1 MKHQGKL
8 PMRFKPEEK
17 LDLIQLARYSGLGFE
32 NTLKLFGIKPHRVW
46 RWIRNIE
53 KNGIIGLTDQHPVPR
68 SLPSKHLPDEEGLVI
83 EKANIY
89 THLNHRKLA
98 HQIFRDEEVF
108 LSESLVYR
116 ILKKHD
122 LICSK
127 QVLKTKAA
135 DTWNN
140 QPQKPNELWH
150 IDISYIPCGINEKGK
165 TIFWY
170 LIVVLDGHSRYVITW
185 DLFPD
190 MTKERGF
197 HMVDQALFLAQLSD
211 DQRPRLLSDNGKQF
225 RSKNA
230 RKFFKDLLNIE
241 QVFTGIKHP
250 ETNGK
255 LERLFKSAK
264 YEALYRNDYSTSH
277 EAKEILVRFF
287 DYYNNHRLHQGI
299 GYLTPREAYYGLNQ
313 NYSQRRKKAKINKIN
328 QRCLFW
334 NKSGEAFNNI
344 KELKT

>member
-1 MKHQGKL
+1 MKYHGKL
-8 PMRFKPEEK
+8 PIRFRPEEK
-17 LDLIQLARYSGLGFE
+17 LDIIQLARYSGLGFQE
-32 NTLKLFGIKPHRVW
+32 TLTLFGIKPHRVW

-53 KNGIIGLTDQHPVPR
+53 GNGLIGLMDKHSVPR
-68 SLPSKHLPDEEGLVI
+68 SLPSKHLPDEERLVV
-83 EKANIY
+83 EKANSY

-98 HQIFRDEEVF
+98 HQIFRDDEVF

-122 LICSK
+122 LICPK
-127 QVLKTKAA
+127 PVFRTEAA
-135 DTWNN
+135 DSWSN

-150 IDISYIPCGINEKGK
+150 IDISYVPCGIHETGR

-170 LIVVLDGHSRYVITW
+170 LFVVLDGYSRYVISW

-190 MTKERGF
+190 MAKERGF
-197 HMVDQALFLAQLSD
+197 QVVDQALFLAELPD
-211 DQRPRLLSDNGKQF
+211 DKRPQLLSDNGKQF

-230 RKFFKDLLNIE
+230 RKFFKELLNIK
-241 QVFTGIKHP
+241 QIFTGIKHP

-264 YEALYRNDYSTSH
+264 YEALYRSDYSTSR
-277 EAKEILVRFF
+277 EAKNILAEFF

-299 GYLTPREAYYGLNQ
+299 EYLTPREAHYGLNQ
-313 NYSQRRKKAKINKIN
+313 DYSQRRQKAKLDTIN
-328 QRCLFW
+328 QRNIYW
-334 NKSGEAFNNI
+334 TKSGEPLTFS
-344 KELKT
+344 KS

>member
-1 MKHQGKL
+1 M
-8 PMRFKPEEK
+8 
-17 LDLIQLARYSGLGFE
+17 
-32 NTLKLFGIKPHRVW
+32 
-46 RWIRNIE
+46 
-53 KNGIIGLTDQHPVPR
+53 PR
-68 SLPSKHLPDEEGLVI
+68 SLPSKHLPDEERLVI
-83 EKANIY
+83 DKARAY

-127 QVLKTKAA
+127 PVLKIEVS

-170 LIVVLDGHSRYVITW
+170 LI
-185 DLFPD
+185 D

-197 HMVDQALFLAQLSD
+197 HMVDQAIFLAQLSE
-211 DQRPRLLSDNGKQF
+211 DQRPKLLSDNGKQF

-241 QVFTGIKHP
+241 QIFTGIKHP

-264 YEALYRNDYSTSH
+264 YEALYRNDYSTSR
-277 EAKEILVRFF
+277 EAKEILVEFF
-287 DYYNNHRLHQGI
+287 DYYNNYRLHQGI
-299 GYLTPREAYYGLNQ
+299 GYLTPREAYYSLNQ
-313 NYSQRRKKAKINKIN
+313 DYYQRRQKAKLDSIN
-328 QRCLFW
+328 QRKLYW
-334 NKSGEAFNNI
+334 IKSGDTLTISKN
-344 KELKT
+344 

>member
-1 MKHQGKL
+1 
-8 PMRFKPEEK
+8 MRFKPEEK
-17 LDLIQLARYSGLGFE
+17 LDIIQLARYSGLGFE

-53 KNGIIGLTDQHPVPR
+53 ENGLIGLTDQHPVPK
-68 SLPSKHLPDEEGLVI
+68 SLPSKHLPDEERLVI

-127 QVLKTKAA
+127 PVLKIEVS

-170 LIVVLDGHSRYVITW
+170 LIVVLDGYSRYVITW

-190 MTKERGF
+190 MTKERCF
-197 HMVDQALFLAQLSD
+197 HMVDQ
-211 DQRPRLLSDNGKQF
+211 
-225 RSKNA
+225 
-230 RKFFKDLLNIE
+230 
-241 QVFTGIKHP
+241 
-250 ETNGK
+250 
-255 LERLFKSAK
+255 
-264 YEALYRNDYSTSH
+264 ALYRNDYSTSR
-277 EAKEILVRFF
+277 EAKEILVEFF

-313 NYSQRRKKAKINKIN
+313 DYSQRRQKAKLDSIN
-328 QRCLFW
+328 QRNLYW
-334 NKSGEAFNNI
+334 TKSGEPLTFS
-344 KELKT
+344 KS